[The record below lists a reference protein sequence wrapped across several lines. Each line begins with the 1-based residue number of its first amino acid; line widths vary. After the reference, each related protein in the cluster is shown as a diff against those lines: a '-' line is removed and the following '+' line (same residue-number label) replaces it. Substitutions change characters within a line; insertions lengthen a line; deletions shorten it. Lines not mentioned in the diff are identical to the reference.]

1 MIEDKREQILREIE
15 NIETEIKLKESTTT
29 TTTTTTTVVGES
41 TSTPSTTTTT
51 TMEKMEEGSFIFF

>member
-29 TTTTTTTVVGES
+29 TTTVVGEN